1 MSADLPKCTN
11 YLVRDRS
18 AGHQVA
24 NVGIRWGLTRGVKGD
39 TIPVYEMRDM
49 EDTMIDWTKEDPL
62 ADLTVEELEAVV
74 QEVIDNFH
82 ALLDDDLEVIN
93 AELVA
98 AAEADR
104 GQKVA

>member
-1 MSADLPKCTN
+1 
-11 YLVRDRS
+11 
-18 AGHQVA
+18 
-24 NVGIRWGLTRGVKGD
+24 
-39 TIPVYEMRDM
+39 
-49 EDTMIDWTKEDPL
+49 MIDWTKEDPL